1 MIVPEQQRAYE
12 AHLRFHA
19 SLAML
24 ALPKPPRSDP
34 KAPEPPPA
42 PPLAR
47 AIARMQSPKSR
58 DFLWIT
64 VPPENIPER
73 KFPEM
78 AAIVLAVSVKYGV
91 SPQDIL
97 GDTRRAAVVFPRHVA
112 MYLCRKLTPLSFP
125 FIAQRFNRD
134 HSTIVFAWQKI
145 DARICADPAFA
156 AEVDELARMV
166 D

>member
-1 MIVPEQQRAYE
+1 M
-12 AHLRFHA
+12 LTSA
-19 SLAML
+19 STPLFAPP
-24 ALPKPPRSDP
+24 ARIEPPRAAVE
-34 KAPEPPPA
+34 APRSLSTS
-42 PPLAR
+42 PLAR
-47 AIARMQSPKSR
+47 AVARMKSPKSR

-78 AAIVLAVSVKYGV
+78 AAIVLAVSLKYGV

-97 GDTRRAAVVFPRHVA
+97 GDTRRASVVFPRHVA

-125 FIAQRFNRD
+125 FIAQRFYRD
-134 HSTIVFAWQKI
+134 HSTTVFAWQKI
-145 DARICADPAFA
+145 NARISADPAFA
-156 AEVDELARMV
+156 SEVEELARMV